1 MNNEASQPSAVL
13 IVLFLILLFPIAGLW
28 MRLYWR
34 VIDPA
39 ARKVLGR
46 MLGVEINL
54 GEQSIWQ
61 INMESVDS
69 MNWRNLFVRP
79 LQMIFLML
87 GGLVPLLLA
96 VVIVIAALG

>member
-1 MNNEASQPSAVL
+1 VNGESNNPNVFL
-13 IVLFLILLFPIAGLW
+13 IVIFLILLFPIAGLW

-39 ARKVLGR
+39 VRKLLGR
-46 MLGVEINL
+46 LLGVEVNL

-61 INMESVDS
+61 INLEPVDS

-87 GGLVPLLLA
+87 GGLIPLLLA
-96 VVIVIAALG
+96 VVIVIAVLG